1 MCPAYDGPVLNLRE
15 FEGLRSHMRTLSEDR
30 SGSDSVR
37 PGVRDSGYDCWDSEQ
52 SQSLSPRQ
60 HTRDNSLD
68 SLDSFGSRS
77 QTSPSPDVMI
87 HGNSDVDSDGD
98 APNRKADVRRDDM
111 LARRTSAGESRTF
124 VPFNQF
130 LPNRNVS
137 AYVPTARRRSRPQDG
152 EHGSLPQP
160 ILEEGRGGEGGGPFK
175 RPPGPRSRNAKTVT
189 WAPDG
194 EGPKEEEGGLGQEE
208 EVLKREVEEHR
219 RLQRLEK
226 AGIKVLPAVIRY
238 GRPTPHLEQKE
249 IRSQSPDIILRRNN
263 DFLTNQKA
271 AWDSDSEGEAEGEE
285 GGGGVRRVPDVR
297 RDDLA
302 SRRAPRP
309 PAAPRVYQYIP
320 PPACSLRDR
329 ELWEDIRRA
338 SHTALMDRMELER
351 SAKEAVCDIITR
363 RDNPFLSPASQR
375 EEEEE
380 EEEGRGVKVPLPNK
394 TKDDLARRRG
404 QNRPRPSHRDGPM
417 SFVHASITQSDLE
430 KWERLKMSE
439 PSESS
444 PSPVCQACLE
454 KGSGTPDIIS
464 LATGSMRG
472 CSKVVTFGGVT
483 ELEEQPIS
491 SSREGEESQLLRRLL
506 AKATVAMPIIALG
519 FQLSEQQDSHLGGV
533 DASHTQPPKPGPS
546 PLSPEAPPTLLE
558 LEARLAQYE
567 RREREDEEDG
577 GRDERKV
584 PDLQMDDMMARKTGA
599 FPRTPITTT
608 TTFNRFL
615 PLPGSKRPA
624 QEVVTNRKL
633 QPCRVSLD
641 MPQQH
646 PNVAMVVR
654 PPAPSHC
661 NYGDDDA
668 EEDEEECPV
677 PDLEKDDMLARRTG
691 AYQRSTG
698 GTGRSFNL
706 FLPVPGAAQQKKTP
720 SGGPNQLYKN
730 TPSGGPNQLYK
741 NTPSGGPNQL
751 YKNTPSGGPN
761 QLYKNTPSGGPNQ
774 LYQNTPSGGPN
785 QLYQNTPSGGPNQLY
800 QNTPSGGPNQLYR
813 HKQQPSSGVP
823 TATGTEAPPSRTPT
837 RKCLEDNPYLSS
849 PSSPS
854 TPLSSHTLTP
864 PPTPPLPQLSG
875 REKRRKEGMVR
886 GEEIEKEIEMVRGK
900 ERGKETEM
908 EREMEKERGREKER
922 GKEREQEREMER
934 GEEKERGREKER
946 GKEIEKEREMERGEE
961 TERGRGKEIEK
972 EIEMERGE
980 ETERGREKE
989 RGKEIE
995 KEREMERGEETE
1007 RGREKE
1013 RGKEI
1018 EKEIEM
1024 ERGEET
1030 ERGREKERGEEIE
1043 KERGKKVGESHRR
1056 QFWLEDND
1064 LPPMILSRR
1073 VSKMSEELESIS
1085 IINMHSKEEGAGLLQ
1100 PLGQSRY
1107 DGMQKQ
1113 YTNHQGEEEEWQ
1125 DDLARWKSRRRSA
1138 SQDLIRK
1145 EEERK
1150 RMERMMKEEEGGH
1163 TQKKKNIK
1171 TYREIVEDKER
1182 REAELCDAYR
1192 RAGSKEEAAMVLQR
1206 YALRFTISDSTLDSL
1221 QLPRTIT
1228 TDQNPESRTPATNQK
1243 PESRTPAT
1251 NQNPESRTPAT
1262 NQNPESRTP
1271 ATNQNPESRTT
1282 TTNQN
1287 PESRTPATNQNPESR
1302 TTTTNQYPES
1312 RTPATNQNPESRT
1325 PATNQNPE
1333 SRTPATNQN
1342 PESRTTTTNQNP
1354 ESRSPATNQNPESRT
1369 PATNQNPEYRT
1380 ITTDQNPESKIITT
1394 DQNLESRTI
1403 TTDQNPNPRTI
1414 TNNQNS
1420 ESRTITTNQ
1429 NPESRTPATNQ
1440 NPESRTPATNQNPN
1454 PRTITND
1461 QNPESRTIST
1471 DQNPKSRTI
1480 TSDQNTESRTITTNL
1495 NPEYRTI
1502 ITNQNPESRTIT
1514 TDQNLESR
1522 TSHTNQT
1529 PESRTHATNQNPNP
1543 RTITNNQNSES
1554 RTITNDQNP
1563 ESRTVTTDQNLESRT
1578 ISTDQ
1583 NPESRTI
1590 NADQNSES
1598 RTIMTNQ
1605 NSESRTIIANQN
1617 PASRTTTA
1625 DQNPDSRTTTTDQ
1638 NPDRAGNGL
1647 EARQTDTKQEP
1658 RAPKQPQIS
1667 VTHTKHTHTQQT
1679 HTKHTHTQHTQNTHT
1694 QNHSTQS
1701 QHTLPPPI
1709 SPPSRPLPL
1718 LTAKP
1723 YCQPPQTQPGHKPVK
1738 VDGLVRVNGETLPSS
1753 PPSSP
1758 LHSPPPTEHPG
1769 ANQKTQV
1776 SAVGTLI
1783 GGRNCVV
1790 TTTIVTELTQTH
1802 LQPRPLDKLSN
1813 TQVNGSMA
1821 LSRRS
1826 GEEAGSDSSLLS
1838 NQHTYS
1844 SSVTGGLEGSSGT
1857 MESPMLNLA
1866 KRVDHWVWNPE
1877 EERRRQE
1884 KWQLEQ
1890 ERFLQE
1896 QYLREQEK
1904 LKGEWERAQREVDE
1918 EERRHNEEEKRILEE
1933 TATAL
1938 SHLPPTELPVHTEVI
1953 VPAQQ
1958 IYASW
1963 DCESSRGQ
1971 ETSLDCNQPCAVKRS
1986 GSYDGPHPP
1995 SSSPSSPQPPSPSRC
2010 VSGKRQCSGCNQ
2022 ALGKGTAMNI
2032 DTLGLYFHL
2041 ACFKCGVCK
2050 VQLGDTS
2057 SGTDVRIRNG
2067 LLSCHDCYAT
2077 SHAAGQPTT
2086 L

>member
-1 MCPAYDGPVLNLRE
+1 MASTGAEREEPHLPRDEPRHPEPAFREAQKWIEEVTGKSFGEKDFRSGLENGILLCELLCSIRPGLVQKINRLPSPIAGLDNLSVFLRGCEELGLKGSQLFNPGDLQDTSIQANLRDSECSRKLKNVLITIFWLGKASSMCPAYDGPVLNLRE

-37 PGVRDSGYDCWDSEQ
+37 PGVRDSGYDCWDSER

-152 EHGSLPQP
+152 EHGS
-160 ILEEGRGGEGGGPFK
+160 
-175 RPPGPRSRNAKTVT
+175 N
-189 WAPDG
+189 
-194 EGPKEEEGGLGQEE
+194 
-208 EVLKREVEEHR
+208 
-219 RLQRLEK
+219 
-226 AGIKVLPAVIRY
+226 
-238 GRPTPHLEQKE
+238 
-249 IRSQSPDIILRRNN
+249 
-263 DFLTNQKA
+263 
-271 AWDSDSEGEAEGEE
+271 
-285 GGGGVRRVPDVR
+285 
-297 RDDLA
+297 
-302 SRRAPRP
+302 
-309 PAAPRVYQYIP
+309 
-320 PPACSLRDR
+320 
-329 ELWEDIRRA
+329 
-338 SHTALMDRMELER
+338 
-351 SAKEAVCDIITR
+351 
-363 RDNPFLSPASQR
+363 
-375 EEEEE
+375 
-380 EEEGRGVKVPLPNK
+380 
-394 TKDDLARRRG
+394 
-404 QNRPRPSHRDGPM
+404 
-417 SFVHASITQSDLE
+417 
-430 KWERLKMSE
+430 
-439 PSESS
+439 
-444 PSPVCQACLE
+444 
-454 KGSGTPDIIS
+454 
-464 LATGSMRG
+464 
-472 CSKVVTFGGVT
+472 
-483 ELEEQPIS
+483 
-491 SSREGEESQLLRRLL
+491 
-506 AKATVAMPIIALG
+506 
-519 FQLSEQQDSHLGGV
+519 LGGV
-533 DASHTQPPKPGPS
+533 DTSHTPPPKPGPS
-546 PLSPEAPPTLLE
+546 PPSPEAPPTLLE

-599 FPRTPITTT
+599 FPRTPVTTT

-615 PLPGSKRPA
+615 PLPGSKRAA
-624 QEVVTNRKL
+624 QEVVTDRKL

-641 MPQQH
+641 VPQQH

-654 PPAPSHC
+654 PSAPSHC
-661 NYGDDDA
+661 NYDDD
-668 EEDEEECPV
+668 EDEEECPV

-691 AYQRSTG
+691 AYQRSAG

-720 SGGPNQLYKN
+720 SGGPNQRYKN
-730 TPSGGPNQLYK
+730 TPAGGPNQPHK
-741 NTPSGGPNQL
+741 
-751 YKNTPSGGPN
+751 
-761 QLYKNTPSGGPNQ
+761 
-774 LYQNTPSGGPN
+774 
-785 QLYQNTPSGGPNQLY
+785 
-800 QNTPSGGPNQLYR
+800 NTPSGGPNQLYR
-813 HKQQPSSGVP
+813 HKQQPSSGIS
-823 TATGTEAPPSRTPT
+823 TATGTEAPHSRTPT
-837 RKCLEDNPYLSS
+837 RKCLEDKPYLSS
-849 PSSPS
+849 PSSPF
-854 TPLSSHTLTP
+854 TPSHTLTP

-875 REKRRKEGMVR
+875 REKMREEGMVR
-886 GEEIEKEIEMVRGK
+886 GAEIEMVG
-900 ERGKETEM
+900 G
-908 EREMEKERGREKER
+908 KER
-922 GKEREQEREMER
+922 GKERE
-934 GEEKERGREKER
+934 
-946 GKEIEKEREMERGEE
+946 
-961 TERGRGKEIEK
+961 T
-972 EIEMERGE
+972 ERGE

-995 KEREMERGEETE
+995 MEERGKEREMERGEETE

-1024 ERGEET
+1024 EERGKERGEET
-1030 ERGREKERGEEIE
+1030 EM
-1043 KERGKKVGESHRR
+1043 ERGKKVGESHRR
-1056 QFWLEDND
+1056 QFWMEDND

-1107 DGMQKQ
+1107 DGMQEQ

-1150 RMERMMKEEEGGH
+1150 RMERMIKEEEGGN

-1228 TDQNPESRTPATNQK
+1228 TDQNPESRTSATNQN
-1243 PESRTPAT
+1243 PESRTPATNQNPKSRTTTTDQNPESRTSAT

-1271 ATNQNPESRTT
+1271 ATNQNPKS
-1282 TTNQN
+1282 
-1287 PESRTPATNQNPESR
+1287 
-1302 TTTTNQYPES
+1302 
-1312 RTPATNQNPESRT
+1312 
-1325 PATNQNPE
+1325 
-1333 SRTPATNQN
+1333 
-1342 PESRTTTTNQNP
+1342 
-1354 ESRSPATNQNPESRT
+1354 
-1369 PATNQNPEYRT
+1369 RT
-1380 ITTDQNPESKIITT
+1380 ITTDQNPESRTSAT
-1394 DQNLESRTI
+1394 NQNPESRTI
-1403 TTDQNPNPRTI
+1403 TTDQNHNPRTI

-1440 NPESRTPATNQNPN
+1440 NPNPRTINTTQNSES
-1454 PRTITND
+1454 RTITND
-1461 QNPESRTIST
+1461 QNPESRTITTDQNLESRTIST

-1495 NPEYRTI
+1495 NPE
-1502 ITNQNPESRTIT
+1502 SRTIT
-1514 TDQNLESR
+1514 TDQN
-1522 TSHTNQT
+1522 
-1529 PESRTHATNQNPNP
+1529 
-1543 RTITNNQNSES
+1543 I
-1554 RTITNDQNP
+1554 
-1563 ESRTVTTDQNLESRT
+1563 
-1578 ISTDQ
+1578 
-1583 NPESRTI
+1583 
-1590 NADQNSES
+1590 ES

-1617 PASRTTTA
+1617 PESRTTTA

-1679 HTKHTHTQHTQNTHT
+1679 QLQTQHTQNTHT

-1758 LHSPPPTEHPG
+1758 LQPPSSPLHSPPPTEHPG
-1769 ANQKTQV
+1769 ANQKTQMPAV
-1776 SAVGTLI
+1776 SALI

-1802 LQPRPLDKLSN
+1802 LQPRLLDMLSN

-1826 GEEAGSDSSLLS
+1826 GEDAASDSSLLS

-1857 MESPMLNLA
+1857 MESPMLKLA

-1877 EERRRQE
+1877 EERKRQE

-1938 SHLPPTELPVHTEVI
+1938 SHLPPTELPVQTEVI

-1971 ETSLDCNQPCAVKRS
+1971 ETSLDLNQPCAVKRS

-2022 ALGKGTAMNI
+2022 VLGKGTAMNI

-2067 LLSCHDCYAT
+2067 LLSCHNCYAT

>member
-1 MCPAYDGPVLNLRE
+1 MASTGAEREEPHLPRDEPRHPEPAFREAQKWIEEVTGKSFGEKDFRSGLENGILLCELLCSIRPGLVQKINRLPSPIAGLDNLSVFLRGCEELGLKGSQLFNPGDLQDTSIQANLRDSECSRKLKNVLITIFWLGKASSMCPAYDGPVLNLRE

-37 PGVRDSGYDCWDSEQ
+37 PGVRDSGYDCWDSER

-238 GRPTPHLEQKE
+238 GRPTPHLEQQE
-249 IRSQSPDIILRRNN
+249 VRSQSPDIILRRNN

-271 AWDSDSEGEAEGEE
+271 AWDSDSEGDAEGEE
-285 GGGGVRRVPDVR
+285 GGGGVRRIPDVR

-309 PAAPRVYQYIP
+309 PAASRVYQYIP

-519 FQLSEQQDSHLGGV
+519 FQLSEQQDSNLGGV
-533 DASHTQPPKPGPS
+533 DTSHTPPPKPGPS
-546 PLSPEAPPTLLE
+546 PPSPEAPPTLLE

-599 FPRTPITTT
+599 FPRTPVTTT

-615 PLPGSKRPA
+615 PLPGSKRAA
-624 QEVVTNRKL
+624 QEVVTDRKL

-641 MPQQH
+641 VPQQH

-654 PPAPSHC
+654 PSAPSHC
-661 NYGDDDA
+661 NYDDD
-668 EEDEEECPV
+668 EDEEECPV

-691 AYQRSTG
+691 AYQRSAG

-720 SGGPNQLYKN
+720 SGGPNQRYKN
-730 TPSGGPNQLYK
+730 TPAGGPNQPHK
-741 NTPSGGPNQL
+741 
-751 YKNTPSGGPN
+751 
-761 QLYKNTPSGGPNQ
+761 
-774 LYQNTPSGGPN
+774 
-785 QLYQNTPSGGPNQLY
+785 
-800 QNTPSGGPNQLYR
+800 NTPSGGPNQLYR
-813 HKQQPSSGVP
+813 HKQQPSSGIS
-823 TATGTEAPPSRTPT
+823 TATGTEAPHSRTPT
-837 RKCLEDNPYLSS
+837 RKCLEDKPYLSS
-849 PSSPS
+849 PSSPF
-854 TPLSSHTLTP
+854 TPSHTLTP

-875 REKRRKEGMVR
+875 REKMREEGMVR
-886 GEEIEKEIEMVRGK
+886 GAEIEMVG
-900 ERGKETEM
+900 G
-908 EREMEKERGREKER
+908 KER
-922 GKEREQEREMER
+922 GKERE
-934 GEEKERGREKER
+934 
-946 GKEIEKEREMERGEE
+946 
-961 TERGRGKEIEK
+961 T
-972 EIEMERGE
+972 ERGE

-995 KEREMERGEETE
+995 MEERGKEREMERGEETE

-1024 ERGEET
+1024 EERGKERGEET
-1030 ERGREKERGEEIE
+1030 EM
-1043 KERGKKVGESHRR
+1043 ERGKKVGESHRR
-1056 QFWLEDND
+1056 QFWMEDND

-1107 DGMQKQ
+1107 DGMQEQ

-1150 RMERMMKEEEGGH
+1150 RMERMIKEEEGGN

-1228 TDQNPESRTPATNQK
+1228 TDQNPESRTSATNQN
-1243 PESRTPAT
+1243 PESRTPATNQNPKSRTTTTDQNPESRTSAT

-1271 ATNQNPESRTT
+1271 ATNQNPKS
-1282 TTNQN
+1282 
-1287 PESRTPATNQNPESR
+1287 
-1302 TTTTNQYPES
+1302 
-1312 RTPATNQNPESRT
+1312 
-1325 PATNQNPE
+1325 
-1333 SRTPATNQN
+1333 
-1342 PESRTTTTNQNP
+1342 
-1354 ESRSPATNQNPESRT
+1354 
-1369 PATNQNPEYRT
+1369 RT
-1380 ITTDQNPESKIITT
+1380 ITTDQNPESRTSAT
-1394 DQNLESRTI
+1394 NQNPESRTI
-1403 TTDQNPNPRTI
+1403 TTDQNHNPRTI

-1440 NPESRTPATNQNPN
+1440 NPNPRTINTTQNSES
-1454 PRTITND
+1454 RTITND
-1461 QNPESRTIST
+1461 QNPESRTITTDQNLESRTIST

-1495 NPEYRTI
+1495 NPE
-1502 ITNQNPESRTIT
+1502 SRTIT
-1514 TDQNLESR
+1514 TDQN
-1522 TSHTNQT
+1522 
-1529 PESRTHATNQNPNP
+1529 
-1543 RTITNNQNSES
+1543 I
-1554 RTITNDQNP
+1554 
-1563 ESRTVTTDQNLESRT
+1563 
-1578 ISTDQ
+1578 
-1583 NPESRTI
+1583 
-1590 NADQNSES
+1590 ES

-1617 PASRTTTA
+1617 PESRTTTA

-1679 HTKHTHTQHTQNTHT
+1679 QLQTQHTQNTHT

-1758 LHSPPPTEHPG
+1758 LQPPSSPLHSPPPTEHPG
-1769 ANQKTQV
+1769 ANQKTQMPAV
-1776 SAVGTLI
+1776 SALI

-1802 LQPRPLDKLSN
+1802 LQPRLLDMLSN

-1826 GEEAGSDSSLLS
+1826 GEDAASDSSLLS

-1857 MESPMLNLA
+1857 MESPMLKLA

-1877 EERRRQE
+1877 EERKRQE

-1938 SHLPPTELPVHTEVI
+1938 SHLPPTELPVQTEVI

-1971 ETSLDCNQPCAVKRS
+1971 ETSLDLNQPCAVKRS

-2022 ALGKGTAMNI
+2022 VLGKGTAMNI

-2067 LLSCHDCYAT
+2067 LLSCHNCYAT
-2077 SHAAGQPTT
+2077 SHAGQPTT

>member
-1 MCPAYDGPVLNLRE
+1 
-15 FEGLRSHMRTLSEDR
+15 
-30 SGSDSVR
+30 
-37 PGVRDSGYDCWDSEQ
+37 
-52 SQSLSPRQ
+52 
-60 HTRDNSLD
+60 
-68 SLDSFGSRS
+68 
-77 QTSPSPDVMI
+77 
-87 HGNSDVDSDGD
+87 
-98 APNRKADVRRDDM
+98 
-111 LARRTSAGESRTF
+111 
-124 VPFNQF
+124 
-130 LPNRNVS
+130 
-137 AYVPTARRRSRPQDG
+137 
-152 EHGSLPQP
+152 
-160 ILEEGRGGEGGGPFK
+160 
-175 RPPGPRSRNAKTVT
+175 
-189 WAPDG
+189 
-194 EGPKEEEGGLGQEE
+194 
-208 EVLKREVEEHR
+208 
-219 RLQRLEK
+219 
-226 AGIKVLPAVIRY
+226 
-238 GRPTPHLEQKE
+238 
-249 IRSQSPDIILRRNN
+249 
-263 DFLTNQKA
+263 
-271 AWDSDSEGEAEGEE
+271 
-285 GGGGVRRVPDVR
+285 
-297 RDDLA
+297 
-302 SRRAPRP
+302 
-309 PAAPRVYQYIP
+309 
-320 PPACSLRDR
+320 
-329 ELWEDIRRA
+329 
-338 SHTALMDRMELER
+338 MDRMELET

-380 EEEGRGVKVPLPNK
+380 EEEEGRGVKVPLPNK

-404 QNRPRPSHRDGPM
+404 HNRSRPSHRDGPM

-454 KGSGTPDIIS
+454 KVSGTPDIIS
-464 LATGSMRG
+464 MATGSMRG

-519 FQLSEQQDSHLGGV
+519 SQLSEQQDSHMGGV
-533 DASHTQPPKPGPS
+533 DAAHTPPPNSGPS
-546 PLSPEAPPTLLE
+546 PLSPEAPPTPLE

-567 RREREDEEDG
+567 RRVREEEEEDG

-584 PDLQMDDMMARKTGA
+584 PDLQKDDMMARKTGA
-599 FPRTPITTT
+599 FPRTHNTTT

-624 QEVVTNRKL
+624 QEVVTDRKL
-633 QPCRVSLD
+633 QQSRVSMD

-646 PNVAMVVR
+646 PNVATVVR
-654 PPAPSHC
+654 PPVPSHC
-661 NYGDDDA
+661 NYDDDD
-668 EEDEEECPV
+668 EDEDECPV

-691 AYQRSTG
+691 AYQHSAGR
-698 GTGRSFNL
+698 TGRSFNL
-706 FLPVPGAAQQKKTP
+706 FLPVPGAAQQKNTP
-720 SGGPNQLYKN
+720 SGGPNQLYKNTPSGGPNQLYKNTPSGGPNQLYKNTPSGGPNQLYKNTPSGGLNQLYQN

-813 HKQQPSSGVP
+813 HKQQPSSGVS

-837 RKCLEDNPYLSS
+837 RKCLEDNSYLSS

-854 TPLSSHTLTP
+854 TLLSSHTHTP
-864 PPTPPLPQLSG
+864 PSTPPLPQLSG
-875 REKRRKEGMVR
+875 REKRREEGM
-886 GEEIEKEIEMVRGK
+886 
-900 ERGKETEM
+900 ERGK
-908 EREMEKERGREKER
+908 
-922 GKEREQEREMER
+922 EREMER
-934 GEEKERGREKER
+934 GEETKKER
-946 GKEIEKEREMERGEE
+946 GKEREMERGKEREMERGEE
-961 TERGRGKEIEK
+961 TEMEREKERGQEIEK
-972 EIEMERGE
+972 EIQMERGE
-980 ETERGREKE
+980 ETEMKE
-989 RGKEIE
+989 RRKEIE
-995 KEREMERGEETE
+995 IERGEETE
-1007 RGREKE
+1007 MKE
-1013 RGKEI
+1013 RRK
-1018 EKEIEM
+1018 

-1030 ERGREKERGEEIE
+1030 EM
-1043 KERGKKVGESHRR
+1043 ERGKKVGESNRR
-1056 QFWLEDND
+1056 PFWVEDND
-1064 LPPMILSRR
+1064 LPPMMLSGR
-1073 VSKMSEELESIS
+1073 VSKMSEELESIN
-1085 IINMHSKEEGAGLLQ
+1085 IINMHSEEEGAGLLQ

-1107 DGMQKQ
+1107 DGMQEQ
-1113 YTNHQGEEEEWQ
+1113 YTNHQEEEEEWQ

-1192 RAGSKEEAAMVLQR
+1192 RAGSKAEAAMVLQR
-1206 YALRFTISDSTLDSL
+1206 YVLRFTISDSTLDSL

-1228 TDQNPESRTPATNQK
+1228 TDQNPESRTPATNQN
-1243 PESRTPAT
+1243 PEFRTTTT

-1262 NQNPESRTP
+1262 NQNPESRTIT
-1271 ATNQNPESRTT
+1271 TNQNPESRTT

-1287 PESRTPATNQNPESR
+1287 PESRTPATNQNPEFR
-1302 TTTTNQYPES
+1302 TT
-1312 RTPATNQNPESRT
+1312 
-1325 PATNQNPE
+1325 
-1333 SRTPATNQN
+1333 
-1342 PESRTTTTNQNP
+1342 
-1354 ESRSPATNQNPESRT
+1354 
-1369 PATNQNPEYRT
+1369 
-1380 ITTDQNPESKIITT
+1380 
-1394 DQNLESRTI
+1394 
-1403 TTDQNPNPRTI
+1403 
-1414 TNNQNS
+1414 
-1420 ESRTITTNQ
+1420 TTNQ

-1440 NPESRTPATNQNPN
+1440 NPESRTITTNQNPES
-1454 PRTITND
+1454 RTITTDQNPESRTITTNQNPESRTITTNQNPESRTITTD

-1471 DQNPKSRTI
+1471 DQNPNPITSINNQNSESRTITTDQNLESRTISSDQNPKSRTI
-1480 TSDQNTESRTITTNL
+1480 TSDQNPESRTITADRNSESRTITTDQ
-1495 NPEYRTI
+1495 NPNPRTI

-1514 TDQNLESR
+1514 
-1522 TSHTNQT
+1522 
-1529 PESRTHATNQNPNP
+1529 A
-1543 RTITNNQNSES
+1543 
-1554 RTITNDQNP
+1554 DQNP
-1563 ESRTVTTDQNLESRT
+1563 ESRT

-1583 NPESRTI
+1583 NPESRSIIT
-1590 NADQNSES
+1590 NQNPES
-1598 RTIMTNQ
+1598 RTI
-1605 NSESRTIIANQN
+1605 
-1617 PASRTTTA
+1617 TA
-1625 DQNPDSRTTTTDQ
+1625 DQNPESRTISTDQ
-1638 NPDRAGNGL
+1638 NPESRSIITNQNPESRTITADHNPDSDPDNRERAGNGL
-1647 EARQTDTKQEP
+1647 EALQTDTKQEP
-1658 RAPKQPQIS
+1658 RVPPQKHIS
-1667 VTHTKHTHTQQT
+1667 V
-1679 HTKHTHTQHTQNTHT
+1679 THTQHTQLQTQNTQDTQLQTQNTQHTHT
-1694 QNHSTQS
+1694 QNHSTQG

-1738 VDGLVRVNGETLPSS
+1738 VDGLVRLNGETLPSS

-1758 LHSPPPTEHPG
+1758 LQSPSSPIHSPQPTEQPG

-1776 SAVGTLI
+1776 SAVSALI

-1802 LQPRPLDKLSN
+1802 LQPRPLDMLSN

-1826 GEEAGSDSSLLS
+1826 GEEAVSDSSLLS
-1838 NQHTYS
+1838 NQNTYS

-1877 EERRRQE
+1877 DERRRQE
-1884 KWQLEQ
+1884 KWQQEQ

-1904 LKGEWERAQREVDE
+1904 LKGSGRLLKEDPGGDTTVLSTSHRARCSD
-1918 EERRHNEEEKRILEE
+1918 RSDR
-1933 TATAL
+1933 
-1938 SHLPPTELPVHTEVI
+1938 S
-1953 VPAQQ
+1953 AQQ

-1971 ETSLDCNQPCAVKRS
+1971 ETSLDRNQPCAVKRS
-1986 GSYDGPHPP
+1986 GSYEGPHPP

-2041 ACFKCGVCK
+2041 TCFKCGVCK

-2077 SHAAGQPTT
+2077 SHAVGQPTT